1 MRAVLDVKSGEP
13 ARPLIPPRN
22 QSFFPHRL
30 LNTKIATS
38 NCKDLVHGNPN
49 WH

>member
-13 ARPLIPPRN
+13 RPCDF
-22 QSFFPHRL
+22 SPHLL